1 MAATT
6 RDSLPNQ
13 IIYIRDSSVTNSI
26 RALRIDVHAHYYS
39 DRFID
44 LIESRGC
51 DCGACVRRDARG
63 PIIDAGPL
71 HAGPLAS
78 RFIDLDQRIADM
90 DAQGVDVQALSL
102 TQPMVYWAEENL
114 ARELSATFNDDL
126 VAAHERF
133 PDRLVGLAMLPMH
146 HPKSA
151 LDELARVKAAPGIRG
166 IYMGTAIGDMDLS
179 HESLLPVFEAIEEA
193 GLPVLLHP
201 LKVLGMTDRLKPYF
215 LANLLGNPFDTAVA
229 AAHLIFGG
237 VLDRFPKLDVVLP
250 HAGGALPFLVGRLQH
265 GWSVRPELKHMERG
279 PEEYLARF
287 YFDTIAHSQSSLQY
301 LIAQVGA
308 DRVMLG
314 SDYCFDMGLERPI
327 EVVEAQEQLSDT
339 LRDQILGGTARSL
352 LKL

>member
-1 MAATT
+1 
-6 RDSLPNQ
+6 
-13 IIYIRDSSVTNSI
+13 VTNQT

-51 DCGACVRRDARG
+51 DCGACVRRDPRG

-78 RFIDLDQRIADM
+78 RFINLDERIADM
-90 DAQGVDVQALSL
+90 DAQGVDIQALSL
-102 TQPMVYWAEENL
+102 TQPMVYWADENL

-126 VAAHERF
+126 VVAHERF

-146 HPKSA
+146 HPQSA
-151 LDELARVKAAPGIRG
+151 LDELARIKTAPGIRG
-166 IYMGTAIGDMDLS
+166 VYMGTAIGDMDLS
-179 HESLLPVFEAIEEA
+179 HESLLPVFEAIEA
-193 GLPVLLHP
+193 ARLPVLLHP
-201 LKVLGMTDRLKPYF
+201 LKVLGMADRLKPYF
-215 LANLLGNPFDTAVA
+215 LANLLGNPFDTAIA

-250 HAGGALPFLVGRLQH
+250 HAGGALPFLIGRLQH
-265 GWSVRPELKHMERG
+265 GWTVRPELKHMERG
-279 PEEYLARF
+279 PQDYLNRF
-287 YFDTIAHSQSSLQY
+287 YFDTIAHSQSGLQY
-301 LIAQVGA
+301 LIEQVGA

-314 SDYCFDMGLERPI
+314 SDYCFDMGLEQPV
-327 EVVEAQEQLSDT
+327 ETVEAQAQLDST
-339 LRDQILGGTARSL
+339 SRQQILGDTARAL